1 MRVMRVMYKRE
12 IDKMCDKMYR
22 CTVCIYGACVDTMLS
37 GLVAAGSYRIK
48 RVDKRAEREECS
60 STALLIFSGCAVL
73 FLLLFFYYT
82 ETNDYTIR

>member
-1 MRVMRVMYKRE
+1 MRVMRVSDYRE
-12 IDKMCDKMYR
+12 EVEKTRR
-22 CTVCIYGACVDTMLS
+22 CMVCIYGACVNTMLS

-48 RVDKRAEREECS
+48 RVDRRAEREECS
-60 STALLIFSGCAVL
+60 STALLFFSGCAVL